1 MPQGNSLE
9 WLGVVAG
16 RNWSS
21 MASRVGPEE
30 KRQPQERC
38 GRNPWSQQLE
48 GRSRQVGPT
57 LGSQCRVGR
66 RPGPLAGPVQPPETP
81 GCPSRLRAKHC
92 P

>member
-30 KRQPQERC
+30 K
-38 GRNPWSQQLE
+38 E